1 MSARPLIAT
10 RPTLGLSTDMVD
22 AETVVIRARGDLD
35 GDTAARLTDLVD
47 RVFAGR
53 IPALLVL
60 DLSGLEFM
68 GAAGITALLHVRD
81 VVADGGGRLVLREPS
96 APVSMVLRLGRAIA
110 LFTVEGTHIPHRIG

>member
-1 MSARPLIAT
+1 MSARPLIVT

>member
-53 IPALLVL
+53 VPALLVL